1 MATEI
6 SVPDIG
12 DFESVEIIEILVKP
26 GDTIKKNDP
35 VVTLESD
42 KSSVEVP
49 SPFAGKISAL
59 KVKIGDKVSTG
70 SVLALIEDEK
80 AKVEQQS
87 SEQEKEK
94 TKPLVLKEDDVLPET
109 EKIIKEAESTIP
121 QTSLESST
129 VQPIQIDEITKVDEL
144 KVDKEE
150 TAEDKLV
157 IVQDKLLRTMA
168 EMENQRRR
176 FEKEKQE
183 AFEFGGFNFAGESL
197 SLLDNIDRAI
207 MSFRNDENLK
217 NNKDL
222 NKIIDGIEV
231 VKKDLVSI
239 FKKNGIESIECINKK
254 FDPNFHQAMLEVE
267 DNTKEPGTV
276 VQEIQK
282 GYMMKDRLLRPS
294 LVSVTKKREE
304 KLEKTTNDDKKTDK
318 KSEKKW
324 LFCL

>member
-1 MATEI
+1 MTKADKKKETETK
-6 SVPDIG
+6 
-12 DFESVEIIEILVKP
+12 EEIQ
-26 GDTIKKNDP
+26 NNN
-35 VVTLESD
+35 
-42 KSSVEVP
+42 
-49 SPFAGKISAL
+49 
-59 KVKIGDKVSTG
+59 
-70 SVLALIEDEK
+70 
-80 AKVEQQS
+80 KVE
-87 SEQEKEK
+87 KK
-94 TKPLVLKEDDVLPET
+94 
-109 EKIIKEAESTIP
+109 
-121 QTSLESST
+121 
-129 VQPIQIDEITKVDEL
+129 
-144 KVDKEE
+144 KEE

-183 AFEFGGFNFAGESL
+183 AFEFGGFNFASESL
-197 SLLDNIDRAI
+197 LLLDNIDRAI
-207 MSFRNDENLK
+207 ISFRNDENLK

-267 DNTKEPGTV
+267 DNTKKPGTV

-318 KSEKKW
+318 KSEKK
-324 LFCL
+324 